1 MDSVLVVQTDLCL
14 DTPKPHG
21 FQVKNLNYC
30 FLRGQLPRRYGA
42 YRSELHGKI
51 IKAAQLLQAI
61 YLTQK
66 HNNWAEKT
74 QRLLYTHNTHC
85 AIVSS
90 TISVVL
96 GVYGVPM

>member
-42 YRSELHGKI
+42 YRSEMHEKN
-51 IKAAQLLQAI
+51 IKGNQLLQA
-61 YLTQK
+61 
-66 HNNWAEKT
+66 
-74 QRLLYTHNTHC
+74 
-85 AIVSS
+85 
-90 TISVVL
+90 
-96 GVYGVPM
+96 